1 MINEINKKIADQSI
15 YQVFVRNY
23 SKEGTF
29 SKVTE
34 DLDRIKSMGFDY
46 LYLMPINKIG
56 IKARKGDLGSP
67 YAISDYYSIN
77 DEFGTLDDF
86 KLLINTAHLKGLKV
100 MIDVVLNH
108 TSPDSVLVKE
118 HPDFFITDS
127 NGNFGNRVGDWSDII
142 DLDYNNLEL
151 HNYLT
156 DMLLYWVNMGVD
168 GFRCDVAPM
177 VSMKFWKK
185 AATAID
191 KVNPEFTW
199 LAESVEGKFIN
210 ELRRLNIEVATDSQI
225 YQVFNLC
232 YDYDIYFLYYACMK
246 KEISVKT
253 FSLILENQMG
263 TFNEDNLKIRFLENH
278 DKERGTSIIPDV
290 SEYNNWL
297 GYTFFYKGI
306 TFVYCGQ
313 EYGATHL
320 PSLFVKDTIDME
332 TKLIDNTD
340 LIKNYNRIRKL
351 GYMLNSKFENIIND
365 KVLMGQYSKNGK
377 KLYGIFNIH
386 NKTGELKVK
395 LDDGEYINLIDNTKI
410 LVKDSKITLIN
421 RPIILES

>member
-29 SKVTE
+29 YNVTK
-34 DLDRIKSMGFDY
+34 DLDRIKLMGFDY

-77 DEFGTLDDF
+77 SEFGTLDDF
-86 KLLINTAHLKGLKV
+86 KLLVNTAHLKGLKV

-118 HPDFFITDS
+118 HPEFFISDS
-127 NGNFGNRVGDWSDII
+127 NGNFGNKVGDWSDII
-142 DLDYNNLEL
+142 DLDFSNLEL

-156 DMLLYWVNMGVD
+156 DMLLYWVNIGVD

-185 AATAID
+185 AATAIN

-199 LAESVEGKFIN
+199 LAESVEGRFIN
-210 ELRRLNIEVATDSQI
+210 ELRRLNCEVSTDTQI

-232 YDYDIYFLYYACMK
+232 YDYDIYDLYLACMK
-246 KEISVKT
+246 KEINVKT
-253 FSLILENQMG
+253 FSAVLENQMG

-278 DKERGTSIIPDV
+278 DKERGASIIPNL

-297 GYTFFYKGI
+297 GYTFFHKGV

-320 PSLFVKDTIDME
+320 PSLFVKDIIDME
-332 TKLIDNTD
+332 TKLIDNTG
-340 LIKNYNRIRKL
+340 LIRNYNRIRKL
-351 GYMLNSKFENIIND
+351 GYMLDSKYENIVNE
-365 KVLMGQYSKNGK
+365 KVLMGQYIKNGK

-386 NKTGELKVK
+386 DKNGELDVK
-395 LDDGEYINLIDNTKI
+395 LNDGEYINLIDKTTI
-410 LVKDSKITLIN
+410 LVRNSKLTLISK
-421 RPIILES
+421 PIIIEA